1 MTQALSIGFIMSTS
15 LLLALRSSNEIESDS
30 LWVGFLICHLK
41 QLADGT
47 LKTVVSSINISELN
61 LSVSNRSS
69 QGFDFP
75 VSYRN
80 KHRTDP
86 MLRFEYLLEAQDI
99 NQTLHE
105 FGKIVEVRLLLAS
118 LNEGSLFNN
127 GGEFEIVLHH
137 GPKVEKMIVS
147 HSNAMTH
154 GLWWQIA
161 KPNISSGIEILE
173 SPQLVV
179 ADQWHRDIK
188 SYCSFVTQVFE
199 MPAKLL
205 AQKGE
210 EKNTHPVV
218 VATEPAYMDNTA
230 SLSEEGNT
238 QKVLLTFSKAAQ
250 ISKMQ
255 SYWPVYVVIGIV
267 IIWLMITSDLKNAP
281 IEPPVAEVAPVI
293 DNVDHV
299 MPEELA
305 ATDSALA
312 DPSEQLDYIAD
323 TDESHGS
330 QYRTFDWLKAQG
342 SSAWTLQ
349 IASFE
354 NESGAKSYLSSRG
367 DGEPFA
373 YFPYQEGEKTLYAV
387 TYGSYI
393 NKDIALKSANMTDFG
408 LTDGE
413 QPIPRKFMSYW
424 SDISANQLPTITQEV
439 PSVNVQKT
447 DEVKDVVLAK
457 SNDDVKSALQSE
469 KTATSESK
477 IHNAAEAQNTMGWH
491 YYHGD
496 GVKQDYEESFKW
508 FQKAAKLGEPS
519 AQFNVGMMYAAG
531 TGTKQ
536 DFIEAEKWY
545 RKSAEQGKTSAQLN
559 LGMMYISGRGIRQNL
574 PEGIKWLNKAAKQ
587 GNATAKANLKWLSQ
601 QGYISS
607 STVTKNTDVNSDE
620 EVILSKKSDDA
631 KVAPQD
637 EKNATGNSRAIVD
650 VNAINIKIVTLAKQ
664 KDNSTLVEWE
674 ASNKSGVTLS
684 LVKFKIDLFDDGEV
698 PQVKT
703 TIKDSFKVLGPCG
716 TLPYRMIF
724 SHLGD
729 LNMGRVAI
737 SVVEAEAYAPNIA
750 PLSCN

>member
-1 MTQALSIGFIMSTS
+1 MTHTLSIGFIMSTS

-99 NQTLHE
+99 NQSLHE
-105 FGKIVEVRLLLAS
+105 FGKIVEVRMLLAS

-147 HSNAMTH
+147 HSNAMTN

-188 SYCSFVTQVFE
+188 SYCNFVTQDFE
-199 MPAKLL
+199 IPAKPL
-205 AQKGE
+205 AQKEE
-210 EKNTHPVV
+210 EKTHSVV
-218 VATEPAYMDNTA
+218 VATEPAYVDNSA

-238 QKVLLTFSKAAQ
+238 QVLLTSSKAAQ

-267 IIWLMITSDLKNAP
+267 MIWLMITSDLKNTP
-281 IEPPVAEVAPVI
+281 IEPPVAAIAPVI
-293 DNVDHV
+293 DNHV
-299 MPEELA
+299 MPEKLA

-312 DPSEQLDYIAD
+312 VPSEQLDYIAD
-323 TDESHGS
+323 ADESHGS

-342 SSAWTLQ
+342 SLGWTLQ
-349 IASFE
+349 IASLG
-354 NESGAKSYLSSRG
+354 NESNLRSYLSSR
-367 DGEPFA
+367 DEEEPFA
-373 YFPYQEGEKTLYAV
+373 YFIYPNGENNLYVV
-387 TYGSYI
+387 TYG
-393 NKDIALKSANMTDFG
+393 NFATKDIALKKANSTDFG
-408 LTDGE
+408 LSEGE
-413 QPIPRKFMSYW
+413 QPIPVKFETYVQKMSVY
-424 SDISANQLPTITQEV
+424 QLLDDVSVAPSQVEPTATIAQEV
-439 PSVNVQKT
+439 PRFIAKEPNEVNG
-447 DEVKDVVLAK
+447 VVLTK
-457 SNDDVKSALQSE
+457 SIDDGKS
-469 KTATSESK
+469 TS
-477 IHNAAEAQNTMGWH
+477 
-491 YYHGD
+491 
-496 GVKQDYEESFKW
+496 
-508 FQKAAKLGEPS
+508 
-519 AQFNVGMMYAAG
+519 
-531 TGTKQ
+531 
-536 DFIEAEKWY
+536 
-545 RKSAEQGKTSAQLN
+545 
-559 LGMMYISGRGIRQNL
+559 
-574 PEGIKWLNKAAKQ
+574 
-587 GNATAKANLKWLSQ
+587 
-601 QGYISS
+601 
-607 STVTKNTDVNSDE
+607 
-620 EVILSKKSDDA
+620 
-631 KVAPQD
+631 QD
-637 EKNATGNSRAIVD
+637 EKIATENSRAIVD

-664 KDNSTLVEWE
+664 KDNTTLVEWE

-684 LVKFKIDLFDDGEV
+684 LLKFKIDLFDDGEV

-724 SHLGD
+724 RYLGD
-729 LNMGRVAI
+729 LKAERVAI
-737 SVVEAEAYAPNIA
+737 SVIETEAYAPNIA